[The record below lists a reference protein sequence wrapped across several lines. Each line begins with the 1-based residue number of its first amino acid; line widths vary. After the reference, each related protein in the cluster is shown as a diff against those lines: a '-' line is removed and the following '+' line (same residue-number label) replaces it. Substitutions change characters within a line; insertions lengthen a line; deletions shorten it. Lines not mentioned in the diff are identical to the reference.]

1 MKTERFKRTK
11 KIIGWFVPVKAMRAP
26 FAQAQDSAART
37 ESRLSGIFNE
47 TERRKKSQ
55 RNPAIISEMKA
66 SRSAFLARWGIA
78 DNPDEIKRVVTVL
91 NLEAFL
97 VTVVSM
103 LPVIGVILDPSVG
116 IYWVGSL
123 MTTPTCL
130 FISATRL
137 WRAECISSGQFVL
150 FRDWVFSR

>member
-1 MKTERFKRTK
+1 MKTERFRRTK
-11 KIIGWFVPVKAMRAP
+11 KFIGWFVPVKAVAAP

-37 ESRLSGIFNE
+37 ELRLSGIFNE
-47 TERRKKSQ
+47 IERRKKSQ

-66 SRSAFLARWGIA
+66 SRSAFLARWGVA
-78 DNPDEIKRVVTVL
+78 DNPEEIERVVKSL
-91 NLEAFL
+91 KLEAFL
-97 VTVVSM
+97 FTVVSI
-103 LPVIGVILDPSVG
+103 LPVVGVIQDPSVG

-130 FISATRL
+130 LISAARL

-150 FRDWVFSR
+150 FKDWFFSR